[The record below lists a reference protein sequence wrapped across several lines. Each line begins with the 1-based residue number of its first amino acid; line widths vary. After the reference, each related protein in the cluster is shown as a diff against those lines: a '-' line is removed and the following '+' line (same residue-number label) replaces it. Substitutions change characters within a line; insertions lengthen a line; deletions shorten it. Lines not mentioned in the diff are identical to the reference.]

1 MDHYEELKLA
11 IGNMTRDE
19 ETGKI
24 KNGLKLTLNYLV
36 KDVCDSM
43 HVFYLKKKAN
53 QKAADIGNY
62 MFVASLGHLFFFK
75 NAEESVITKRL
86 TELRTPVRLTSQS
99 VIIRIRDYTK
109 NITHRGMDIGGWIMQ
124 ICAS

>member
-1 MDHYEELKLA
+1 MFHMDHYEELKLA

-62 MFVASLGHLFFFK
+62 MFVASLGHLFFLK
-75 NAEESVITKRL
+75 M
-86 TELRTPVRLTSQS
+86 LRNQLLQ
-99 VIIRIRDYTK
+99 K
-109 NITHRGMDIGGWIMQ
+109 G
-124 ICAS
+124 